1 MNSRIRRPLY
11 IFPLNPDYVAARSLR
26 SLRSNNNKVFL
37 FVDAASPLEPRV
49 QYIRR
54 GFEQWHFI
62 ADCRGIIRTNW
73 S

>member
-1 MNSRIRRPLY
+1 MLSVRFQNTYYEI
-11 IFPLNPDYVAARSLR
+11 
-26 SLRSNNNKVFL
+26 NNNKVLL

-62 ADCRGIIRTNW
+62 ADCRGIVRTNW